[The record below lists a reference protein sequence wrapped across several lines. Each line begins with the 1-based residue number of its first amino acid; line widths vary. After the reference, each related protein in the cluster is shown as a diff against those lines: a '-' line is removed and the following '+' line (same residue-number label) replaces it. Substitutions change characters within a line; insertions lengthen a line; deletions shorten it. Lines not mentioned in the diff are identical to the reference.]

1 MRIYESSFFDVEN
14 FLQSKTEFDYLSD
27 FHGDLCHIAFNVN
40 DEFIKMAGVTCIS
53 ILENN
58 DDMQFVFYFFTDGC
72 SKDNLRKV
80 RQLAEKWKCKCVIY
94 ILNIEPF
101 LGFHIKVKRFV
112 KITYARIY
120 MPKILKNYTSRFIYI
135 DADMMCIASMRELW
149 HIDLQE
155 KAVAA
160 ASEMPNSVEERSKYL
175 KLKTKTYFNDGIM
188 VIDIDEWEKRKITER
203 AFSYQGEPPERFL
216 GHDQDIMNL
225 VLDGDILFL
234 PRIYNQLGGDTE
246 EDDRVIIH
254 WTGRRK
260 PWLMVLTR
268 FDEQWRKYLDISP
281 WDSITNIEPIKKP
294 ENYHDFKQWGKI
306 QRSRGN
312 RWGYWVGIFWY
323 SWLRIRYKLKI

>member
-1 MRIYESSFFDVEN
+1 M
-14 FLQSKTEFDYLSD
+14 
-27 FHGDLCHIAFNVN
+27 
-40 DEFIKMAGVTCIS
+40 
-53 ILENN
+53 
-58 DDMQFVFYFFTDGC
+58 
-72 SKDNLRKV
+72 
-80 RQLAEKWKCKCVIY
+80 
-94 ILNIEPF
+94 NIEI
-101 LGFHIKVKRFV
+101 IKNLDNFKDTFSLSLLV
-112 KITYARIY
+112 
-120 MPKILKNYTSRFIYI
+120 L
-135 DADMMCIASMRELW
+135 
-149 HIDLQE
+149 
-155 KAVAA
+155 
-160 ASEMPNSVEERSKYL
+160 YL